1 MSQSTYSIRGELLM
15 CALLRRWIICLRRQ
29 NRDAELLTCFDV
41 IRIAEVGVELLNL
54 PQDLRR
60 AIAKFFCTDPQQG
73 LPGSHIHQVRRI
85 RPLRGSLTE

>member
-1 MSQSTYSIRGELLM
+1 MR
-15 CALLRRWIICLRRQ
+15 ALLRQWISCLGRQ
-29 NRDAELLTCFDV
+29 HGNAEFLTCFDV
-41 IRIAEVGVELLNL
+41 IRIVQVGVQLLNL

-60 AIAKFFCTDPQQG
+60 AIAKFFRTDTEQG